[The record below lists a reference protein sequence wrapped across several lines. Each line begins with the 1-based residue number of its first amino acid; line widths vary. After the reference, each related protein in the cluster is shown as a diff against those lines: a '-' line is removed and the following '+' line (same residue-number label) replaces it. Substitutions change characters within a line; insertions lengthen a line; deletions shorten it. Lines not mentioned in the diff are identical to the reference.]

1 MWCNLAEVSIKNVRK
16 AYGDKIVFRN
26 LDLTIRDGECFTLLG
41 PSGCGKTVLLRMVA
55 GFEQPDSGTVSIG
68 GEVLSSPADRIAVP
82 PDKRSLG
89 VVFQDYA
96 VWPHMTVRENVLY
109 PLKIQQVGRKEA
121 EERTQDAIDSVNL
134 SGLENR
140 MPYQL
145 SGGQQQ
151 RVALARALVAEPRLM
166 LLDEPLT
173 NLDANL
179 REEMRFEIRELQRR
193 KGITVLYVTHDQEIA
208 LAISDRMAVLD
219 KNGSICQI
227 GTPEEVF
234 EYPSNA
240 FVFRFMGVSN
250 MIPVDFRNDYVYL
263 EGTDALLAKAPDFLP
278 AAPILGCRPSDVDLV
293 RDPQPDSKLPR
304 ATVRRVN
311 LLGPIVDQRL
321 DLHGRELRVQLETH
335 RAIGENLI
343 FREGDVVGVRI
354 ANPLIFDA
362 DTMEGAGI
370 HE

>member
-1 MWCNLAEVSIKNVRK
+1 MRLAEVSLKNVRK
-16 AYGDKIVFRN
+16 AYGQKQVFQDLN
-26 LDLTIRDGECFTLLG
+26 LTIRDGECFTLLG

-55 GFEQPDSGTVSIG
+55 GFEQPDAGTVSIG
-68 GEVLSSPADRIAVP
+68 GEILSSPAGRIAVP

-96 VWPHMTVRENVLY
+96 VWPHMTVRENVSY
-109 PLKIQQVGRKEA
+109 PLRIQQVEKKEA
-121 EERTQDAIDSVNL
+121 DARVQDAIDSVNL
-134 SGLENR
+134 TGLEAR

-179 REEMRFEIRELQRR
+179 REEMRFEIRELQRK

-219 KNGSICQI
+219 GNGNICQI

-234 EYPSNA
+234 EHPANA
-240 FVFRFMGVSN
+240 FVFRFMGVAN
-250 MIPVDFRNDYVYL
+250 IIPVEARGGYIL
-263 EGTDALLAKAPDFLP
+263 LRGSDAVLGPSSGPLP
-278 AAPILGCRPSDVDLV
+278 SDPILGCRPSDIDLV
-293 RDPQPDSKLPR
+293 REPKALPR

-321 DLHGRELRVQLETH
+321 DLHGLELRVQLETH
-335 RAIGENLI
+335 RAIDEKLI
-343 FREGDVVGVRI
+343 FQEGDSVGIRI

-362 DTMEGAGI
+362 RTLEGVGV